1 MSTFIIATEDLI
13 QNKLELHVKKNAIII
28 HNRIQKDLK
37 IRTDK
42 NILFLIIH
50 SLIENEIKHNKNT
63 TIYIDYNKKNKKNK
77 NLVIYLSNSNNRGKF
92 DVTTAN
98 KFFNSEI
105 NSLDTIVLI
114 KGLGFFII
122 KDLIAKLNG
131 KISFNKLSSNSH
143 ITIID
148 IPNNSDIKTKITN
161 AEHSN

>member
-1 MSTFIIATEDLI
+1 
-13 QNKLELHVKKNAIII
+13 
-28 HNRIQKDLK
+28 
-37 IRTDK
+37 
-42 NILFLIIH
+42 
-50 SLIENEIKHNKNT
+50 KHNKNT

-77 NLVIYLSNSNNRGKF
+77 NLVIYLSNSNYRGKF